1 MGIAV
6 TIENGRPVG
15 YLTSAE
21 YAQKCG
27 VADATIRVWMKR
39 GKLKTVLKIGND
51 LWISE
56 EEARP
61 ERKKK
66 ELTDIETKKEFEF
79 FYFVEDVA
87 IILDVDRETVRR
99 WIRSGTLNAKMD
111 SRRKGYR
118 IMHDDLKKF
127 AVTYSV
133 KTRDLWN
140 SKGFA

>member
-1 MGIAV
+1 MGITV

-21 YAQKCG
+21 FAQKCG

-56 EEARP
+56 EEVRP

-66 ELTDIETKKEFEF
+66 ELTDIETTKDFEF

-87 IILDVDRETVRR
+87 IIFEVDRETVRR
-99 WIRSGTLNAKMD
+99 WIRSGILNAKLD
-111 SRRKGYR
+111 SKRMGYR
-118 IMHDDLKKF
+118 ITHEDLEKF
-127 AVTYSV
+127 AVTYSA
-133 KTRDLWN
+133 KSRNIWK